1 VNALGKRFQG
11 ARKAMFATSKTT
23 ILALS
28 LGLGAAFSTVAFAQG
43 VAAPA
48 ANATPAGSQGGSKIG
63 VVNMQEAIITSNEG
77 KKEFDA
83 LQQKFGPKQAELK
96 GQSDELDGLTKTFQ
110 AQGPKLN
117 DDERATRT
125 KEIEAK
131 QKVLQRNYEDAQ
143 AEFQQA
149 EQEVVN
155 RVGQKMLTVLEKY
168 ANANGFA
175 VVLDVS
181 SPQSPVL
188 IANQGTIITKE
199 LVDAYN
205 AENGVAAPAAKPAA
219 AKTPAPAPT
228 PKKP

>member
-1 VNALGKRFQG
+1 
-11 ARKAMFATSKTT
+11 MFATSKTT

-28 LGLGAAFSTVAFAQG
+28 LGLGAAFSTVALAQAG
-43 VAAPA
+43 AAPA
-48 ANATPAGSQGGSKIG
+48 TSAAPAGTQTGSKIG
-63 VVNMQEAIITSNEG
+63 VVNMQEAIINSNEG

-83 LQQKFGPKQAELK
+83 LQQKYSPKQAELK
-96 GQSDELDGLTKTFQ
+96 GLSDELDGLTKTFQ
-110 AQGPKLN
+110 AQSEKLN
-117 DDERATRT
+117 EGEKGAKA
-125 KEIEAK
+125 KEIETK
-131 QKVLQRNYEDAQ
+131 QKSLQRNYEDAQ
-143 AEFQQA
+143 AEFQAA

-155 RVGQKMLTVLEKY
+155 RIGQKMLAVLEKY
-168 ANANGFA
+168 AKGNGFA

-205 AENGVAAPAAKPAA
+205 AENVVTPPAARPAA
-219 AKTPAPAPT
+219 AKPPAPTAT

>member
-1 VNALGKRFQG
+1 
-11 ARKAMFATSKTT
+11 MFATSKTT

-28 LGLGAAFSTVAFAQG
+28 LGLGAAFSTMAFAQG
-43 VAAPA
+43 TATPATNAAPA
-48 ANATPAGSQGGSKIG
+48 GSLAPSKIG
-63 VVNMQEAIITSNEG
+63 VVNMQEAIIASNEG

-83 LQQKFGPKQAELK
+83 LQQKFSPKQAELK
-96 GQSDELDGLTKTFQ
+96 GLSDELDGLTKTFQ
-110 AQGPKLN
+110 AQSDKLN
-117 DDERATRT
+117 EGERATRT

-143 AEFQQA
+143 TEFQQA

-155 RVGQKMLTVLEKY
+155 RIGQKMLTVLEKY
-168 ANANGFA
+168 AKANGFA

-205 AENGVAAPAAKPAA
+205 AENVVAAPAAKPAG
-219 AKTPAPAPT
+219 TRPPAPTPT